1 MKVFYLS
8 IVTIV
13 IIGFLGTCSGQNSR
27 ITKKEVVGK
36 QNEKKQL
43 NILFIAIDDLRPE
56 LGTYGSN
63 HIISP
68 NIDQLAKE
76 GIQFNKAYCQAPHC
90 MPSRASMLT
99 GIQQTQANLFIEIE
113 KYADNVPTLPETFR
127 NAGYYTLCNGKIFH
141 HNEDMAEKSWSEP
154 PFSLV
159 NGPDENNH
167 LTFHDSASAKFIL
180 KKNNRGPFYEAPDVP
195 DSTYIDGQTCNKV
208 IRDLKRLSKMDKPF
222 FLACG
227 FVRPHLP
234 FYAPKKYWDLYDRD
248 KIELAKNNYVPK
260 GAPKSLKGSG
270 EFKSY
275 HDRNIEYNSQEFQK
289 IARHGYYACVSYVD
303 SQVGRLLAT
312 LDELGLKDNT
322 IVVLWGDHGWNLGEH
337 SFWSKHNLLY
347 TSKNAPLVISAPG
360 FNQGV
365 KTNGIVE
372 FIDIYPT
379 LCELAG
385 LDLPKHLDGQSLVP
399 LMDNPN
405 KKGKEAAFTFW
416 GEGKS
421 ITTIDF
427 SYTEYN
433 NGERMLFDLN
443 KDPNENINVAKDS
456 AYIETCIKLSELLN
470 IKM

>member
-13 IIGFLGTCSGQNSR
+13 IIGFLGSCSGQNSR
-27 ITKKEVVGK
+27 KAKNEVAGK
-36 QNEKKQL
+36 QDEKKQL

-76 GIQFNKAYCQAPHC
+76 GVQFNKAYCQAPHC
-90 MPSRASMLT
+90 LPSRASMLT

-113 KYADNVPTLPETFR
+113 KYADNAPTLPETFR
-127 NAGYYTLCNGKIFH
+127 NAGYHTLCNGKIFH
-141 HNEDMAEKSWSEP
+141 QNENMAEKCWSEP

-248 KIELAKNNYVPK
+248 KIELAKNNYIPK
-260 GAPKSLKGSG
+260 GAPKSLNGSG

-289 IARHGYYACVSYVD
+289 IAKHGYYACVSYVD
-303 SQVGRLLAT
+303 TQVGRLLAT
-312 LDELGLKDNT
+312 LDELGLKENT

-337 SFWSKHNLLY
+337 SFWSKHNLLH
-347 TSKNAPLVISAPG
+347 TSKNAPLIISAPG
-360 FNQGV
+360 LNQGV
-365 KTNGIVE
+365 KTDGIVE

-379 LCELAG
+379 LCELTG
-385 LDLPKHLDGQSLVP
+385 LDLPKHLDGQSLVQ
-399 LMDNPN
+399 LMENPD
-405 KKGKEAAFTFW
+405 KKGKEAAYTFW
-416 GEGKS
+416 GKGKS

-443 KDPNENINVAKDS
+443 KDPNENVNVAKDS
-456 AYIETCIKLSELLN
+456 AYIETCIQLSELLN
-470 IKM
+470 TKM